1 MRAKRTP
8 LMALG
13 LLILVGVVLLGCGG
27 DLQSILGLGG
37 GFLLHTPKFLIALDD
52 TTSPDNVNVF
62 SVNPMTGVLT
72 PVSGSPFTTGLSDG
86 SGAVTHPFHGDWVY
100 VADWSG
106 NVQALKIGSN
116 GTPTVTSTDNTGY
129 DDFGWVSAGLTVS
142 SDGKF
147 LYTTTNGPD
156 IVVWTID
163 QTTGALTQVGP
174 YTTPLNQTYGVVASG
189 GFVYITDTDSSNR
202 QVHVASIGTN
212 GQLTSVQTVTV
223 PVPSG
228 IDGFELWTS
237 QVDKTG
243 RFLFVG
249 DENRTITTYTIGS
262 NGQLTLANAVTRTG
276 PSGLGDGDM
285 DTMSVTPDNKFLVA
299 TTDRVGTDVFTINQS
314 TGALTAVGSA
324 PFGTEDSYGTVLVDP
339 SGKFVYVSD
348 DFSDIV
354 SYTIDPTTG
363 ALTPIP
369 GSPFATNDSS
379 AGGWAISW

>member
-1 MRAKRTP
+1 MKMKRTP
-8 LMALG
+8 MLALG

-37 GFLLHTPKFLIALDD
+37 FGLLHTPKFLIALDD
-52 TTSPDNVNVF
+52 TSSPDNVNVF
-62 SVNPMTGVLT
+62 SVDPTTGVLT
-72 PVSGSPFTTGLSDG
+72 AVSGSPFTTGLSDG
-86 SGAVTHPFHGDWVY
+86 SGAVTHPFHGDWVF

-106 NVQALKIGSN
+106 NVQALKIGSD
-116 GTPTVTSTDNTGY
+116 GTPTVISTDNTGY
-129 DDFGWVSAGLTVS
+129 NDFGWVSAGLAVS
-142 SDGKF
+142 PDGKY
-147 LYTTTNGPD
+147 LYTTTNGSD
-156 IVVWTID
+156 VVVWTID

-174 YTTPLNQTYGVVASG
+174 YTTPLNQTYGVVVAG

-202 QVHVASIGTN
+202 RVHVASIGTN

-228 IDGFELWTS
+228 ISGSKLWTS

-262 NGQLTLANAVTRTG
+262 DGKLTLASAVTRTG
-276 PSGLGDGDM
+276 PSGLGDGDI
-285 DTMSVTPDNKFLVA
+285 DTMSVTPDNKFMVA
-299 TTDRVGTDVFTINQS
+299 TTDRVGTDVFSINQS
-314 TGALTAVGSA
+314 TGALTAIGAA

-354 SYTIDPTTG
+354 SYKIDPTTG
-363 ALTPIP
+363 ALTPIA
-369 GSPFATNDSS
+369 GSPFPTGNDA
-379 AGGWAISW
+379 AGGFAVSW